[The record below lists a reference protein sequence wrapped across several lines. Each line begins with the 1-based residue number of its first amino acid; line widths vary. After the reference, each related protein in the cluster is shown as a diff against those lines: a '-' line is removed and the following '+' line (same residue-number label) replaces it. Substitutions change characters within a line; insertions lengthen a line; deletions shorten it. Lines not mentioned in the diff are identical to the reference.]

1 MTQSPHAGHDGPE
14 DLGLV
19 LFVSSVFKMI
29 YFYFMC
35 FACMHVSVS
44 VLDPPG
50 TGVIDV

>member
-1 MTQSPHAGHDGPE
+1 MTQSTHAGHDGPE
-14 DLGLV
+14 DLEL

-44 VLDPPG
+44 VSDPLELEL
-50 TGVIDV
+50 